1 MLSWHCQASLS
12 VHHSRCGVVSVAF
25 IDYYGDRWHVSSDE
39 MVFKGGHSVMK
50 MGNQENII

>member
-1 MLSWHCQASLS
+1 MLSWHFQASLS

-25 IDYYGDRWHVSSDE
+25 IDYYGDRWHVSSGE